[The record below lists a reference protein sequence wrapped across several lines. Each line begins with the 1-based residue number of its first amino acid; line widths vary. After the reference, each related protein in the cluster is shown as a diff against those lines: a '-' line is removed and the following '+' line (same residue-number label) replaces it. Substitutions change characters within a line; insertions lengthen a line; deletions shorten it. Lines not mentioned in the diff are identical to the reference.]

1 MALPSV
7 RNGFVEDDH
16 WVVERRPI
24 LQHPPSLVALVAEP
38 YWPATFQG
46 ALWRPAALLSFA
58 LDYRVGAG
66 PDWFHLVNVLWAG
79 LATGLLTLLAVRLA
93 GTGIGLATGLLFAV
107 HPVHVE
113 AVANVVGRAE
123 LITAA
128 AYAAAL
134 LCALRTANDRRW
146 LAGVAL
152 AAAVAIGAKEHAAT
166 LPAAIALLLLAQGH
180 APKRALV
187 PAVAAAIPVLV
198 FFVARA
204 SVAHGMLDVRGLA
217 PGLEGLGPPQRAW
230 AMLAL
235 SLQWWRLLLAPVRL
249 SADYSPAQVAVST
262 GLTFAHLAAAAAWF
276 VAGWAAWRLRR
287 RAPAVAL
294 GTAWLLLTLL
304 PVANLVPTEILVAER
319 TLYLP
324 SFGFLLAAVSAA
336 ALLPWNRRTA
346 AAAVGVLVALG
357 AARSALRTGV
367 WRDDERWFAALAR
380 DAPRSYR
387 TLWMQGNDA
396 FRAGRW
402 GTGERLLRE
411 ANQAAPGIPGPLED
425 LAGYYARAGAW
436 PMAEAALRRA
446 IAVAPS
452 RTRPWRLLV
461 DVLERGGDTAAA
473 SVTAVR
479 AAVRFPDDTAA
490 LQDAATLL
498 LATARCAEAR
508 TLLGEPR
515 APLRP
520 SQAAELRARAER
532 CRAPKR

>member
-1 MALPSV
+1 M
-7 RNGFVEDDH
+7 
-16 WVVERRPI
+16 ERRPI
-24 LQHPPSLVALVAEP
+24 LQSPPSLRALVAEP

-46 ALWRPAALLSFA
+46 ALWRPATLLSFA

-66 PDWFHLVNVLWAG
+66 PHWFHVVNVLWAG
-79 LATGLLTLLAVRLA
+79 LATGLLTLLAASLA

-123 LITAA
+123 LIAAA

-134 LCALRTANDRRW
+134 LCALRAAHDRRW

-166 LPAAIALLLLAQGH
+166 LPAAVVLVLLSQGH

-187 PAVAAAIPVLV
+187 PAVAAAIPVLAY
-198 FFVARA
+198 FVARVG
-204 SVAHGMLDVRGLA
+204 VAHGMLDVRGLA
-217 PGLEGLGPPQRAW
+217 PGLEGLDLPRRAW

-249 SADYSPAQVAVST
+249 SADYSPAQVAVAT
-262 GLTFAHLAAAAAWF
+262 GLTSAHLGAAAAWLA
-276 VAGWAAWRLRR
+276 AGWAAWRLRR
-287 RAPAVAL
+287 RAPTVAL

-304 PVANLVPTEILVAER
+304 PVANLVPTEILLAER

-324 SFGFLLAAVSAA
+324 SWGFLLAAVSAA
-336 ALLPWNRRTA
+336 ALLPWPRRSA
-346 AAAVGVLVALG
+346 AGAVGILVALG

-367 WRDDERWFAALAR
+367 WRDDETWFAALVQ

-387 TLWMQGNDA
+387 TLWMRGNDA

-411 ANQAAPGIPGPLED
+411 ASQAAPGIPGPLED
-425 LAGYYARAGAW
+425 LADYYARAGAW
-436 PMAEAALRRA
+436 PLAEGALRRA
-446 IAVAPS
+446 IAAAPD
-452 RTRPWRLLV
+452 RARPWRLLV
-461 DVLERGGDTAAA
+461 DVLERSGDTAAA
-473 SVTAVR
+473 SATAER
-479 AAVRFPDDTAA
+479 AAARFPGDTAT
-490 LQDAATLL
+490 LGEAAAVL
-498 LATARCAEAR
+498 LANGRCAQAR
-508 TLLGEPR
+508 ALLFATR

-532 CRAPKR
+532 CRAPTR